1 MLQRLL
7 IILIGYLIG
16 SFQTAIVLGRM
27 QGIDIRDHGSGNAG
41 ATNTLRVL
49 GSKSAIIV
57 FLGDMVKTILAILI
71 VKSIF
76 KDESIIPQLVV
87 SIYAGIGAILGHNWP
102 IYFQFKGGK
111 GIAVS
116 VSTLLMLDYRIGIIG
131 IVIFLIC
138 VFITRYVSLSSI
150 LLTLSAPVCVIFF
163 YRQTHYFLESIIIVM
178 IIPVLA
184 IYRHRS
190 NIQRLLNGTES
201 KLGQKNKDKE

>member
-57 FLGDMVKTILAILI
+57 FLGDMAKTILAILI

-163 YRQTHYFLESIIIVM
+163 YRQTNYFLESIIIVM